1 MKPSINLALS
11 PIRILAPTHEMLH
24 FCRRTDYKRMGTVYL
39 ILAFIFSFF
48 TAHIARGQFL
58 SNEPLYQDPFDNAAG
73 GASITMASREG
84 LMFSNPALIPFGG
97 KIVRWVGTKFNLM
110 GPRNSLLYAYKAK
123 SEGCSATTGAMNG
136 LLGGNSACQE
146 STQDLNALMGK
157 NTGFGVSTTLSGILN
172 NFAGS
177 LVLGQ
182 GVDIKVRRAGD
193 PETGMGLPQL
203 VLRAESAN
211 ALALSTAT
219 RIPYSPL
226 SFGLTAKYMALL
238 DTKIAL
244 GTELASDKS
253 ALKSQTDQ
261 IRSGIAKGTGVDVG
275 SLWFTQGK
283 WIDFRLGITVQ
294 DIGNAVLKSIGTPC
308 DPTDPDCHS
317 KQPIRYQTMNS
328 GVGLTFHN
336 STDMIHFALD
346 YRDINNAY
354 NEPMFKRIYAGTK
367 ITLRNSLGLA
377 FGMHHGYPSYGVEL
391 DAFIFK
397 LSLSTWQKV
406 YGVDPKG
413 DIRKYF
419 MFSISSGFSL

>member
-1 MKPSINLALS
+1 
-11 PIRILAPTHEMLH
+11 
-24 FCRRTDYKRMGTVYL
+24 MGFRLGIISSL
-39 ILAFIFSFF
+39 ILASQ
-48 TAHIARGQFL
+48 AKGQFF
-58 SNEPLYQDPFDNAAG
+58 SNEPLYQDPFDKAAG
-73 GASITMASREG
+73 GASLTMASREG
-84 LMFSNPALIPFGG
+84 LIFSNPALIPFGG

-110 GPRNSLLYAYKAK
+110 APRNSLLYAYKAK

-136 LLGGNSACQE
+136 LLGGASPCEAA
-146 STQDLNALMGK
+146 TQDLNALMGK

-172 NFAGS
+172 NFGAS
-177 LVLGQ
+177 LALGQ

-193 PETGMGLPQL
+193 PVTGIGLPQL

-226 SFGLTAKYMALL
+226 SFGVTAKYMALL
-238 DTKIAL
+238 DTKIAV
-244 GTELASDKS
+244 GAELATDRS

-261 IRSGIAKGTGVDVG
+261 IRGGIAKGTGVDLG
-275 SLWFTQGK
+275 SLWFSQGK
-283 WIDFRLGITVQ
+283 WVDFRLGATVQ
-294 DIGNAVLKSIGTPC
+294 DVGSAVLKPVGTPC
-308 DPTDPDCHS
+308 DPANPSCTV
-317 KQPIRYQTMNS
+317 KQPIRYQTINS

-336 STDMIHFALD
+336 TTDMIHFALD

-367 ITLRNSLGLA
+367 VTLRNSLGLA
-377 FGMHHGYPSYGVEL
+377 FGMHHGYPSYGLEL

-397 LSLSTWQKV
+397 ISLSTWQKV

-419 MFSISSGFSL
+419 MFSLSSGFSL